1 MASLVRGNTFSPIS
15 IAANRHH
22 RNGYQISF
30 IPALIRSFSLQFC
43 LYPQNCCTRYSTSD
57 YPYWL
62 CEGKRD
68 FTAISPTNALRTL
81 ISPML
86 GCSHVLIKTP
96 PLRPIL
102 HTAQKVILP
111 YVLPPRHSRAL
122 CDFLPPLQT
131 DDRVLSRPSQ
141 VFALFVDGDPLG

>member
-1 MASLVRGNTFSPIS
+1 M
-15 IAANRHH
+15 
-22 RNGYQISF
+22 
-30 IPALIRSFSLQFC
+30 
-43 LYPQNCCTRYSTSD
+43 
-57 YPYWL
+57 
-62 CEGKRD
+62 
-68 FTAISPTNALRTL
+68 SPTNAPRTL
-81 ISPML
+81 ISPMV

-131 DDRVLSRPSQ
+131 DDRVVSRPSQ